1 MIGLAHSSFRAIAPD
16 YRGHEL
22 SDPPSQPDKA
32 SYRDLIS
39 GVFGIIDSLAIPKNF
54 GGRPTYLF
62 ALAYLD
68 RVLGVITIGV
78 PIVPLG
84 PLKFVK
90 KLPEGLYISRW
101 QEPGRAEADFRRFDA
116 KTVVWNIYI
125 LFSRSKIP
133 IAVENQEIMDLVDPF
148 DPLPPWFTKEDL
160 AAYGA
165 LYEKSGFQTALHIPY
180 RALREEFGLTNL
192 IVKVPSL
199 YIMGGKDY
207 VNKFPGIDYYIDI
220 GRVKSLSPIWRFN
233 SCPKDRISFKNNV
246 GGLLIQVFELHSP
259 AEKWHRLNM
268 YGGRWPWS
276 DPDDMG
282 PQDDN
287 PSYAI
292 L

>member
-220 GRVKSLSPIWRFN
+220 GRVK
-233 SCPKDRISFKNNV
+233 NV